1 MTHVMKKELV
11 EAFHERLV
19 DEEKSRATIEKYMR
33 DIRTF
38 FRFVGDGGEVTKAVT
53 RAYKEQLITQY
64 APASVN
70 SMLASLN
77 SFLKQNEWHECMV
90 KALKRQKESFRTEVR
105 DLTREEYYCLLDEAV
120 LRGKIRLYLMME
132 TLCATGIRVSEL
144 QYITV
149 EAARTGHAMV
159 SSKGKQRLVLIPDA
173 LCKKLEEYIRV
184 WGVGS
189 GSIFVTRSGK
199 PVNRSNLFHD
209 MKLLCHQAGI
219 PEEKVYPHN
228 LRHLFAKTYYR
239 AQNDIIHLADIL
251 GHSSIDTTRIYT
263 MVSAKEEQRQ
273 INDLNLVR

>member
-38 FRFVGDGGEVTKAVT
+38 FRFAGDGGEVTKAVT

-149 EAARTGHAMV
+149 EAARTGHAMSAPRANSAW
-159 SSKGKQRLVLIPDA
+159 SS
-173 LCKKLEEYIRV
+173 
-184 WGVGS
+184 
-189 GSIFVTRSGK
+189 
-199 PVNRSNLFHD
+199 
-209 MKLLCHQAGI
+209 
-219 PEEKVYPHN
+219 
-228 LRHLFAKTYYR
+228 YR
-239 AQNDIIHLADIL
+239 
-251 GHSSIDTTRIYT
+251 
-263 MVSAKEEQRQ
+263 MPSAKSLRNTSGYGASGAAAFLSQGAES
-273 INDLNLVR
+273 L